1 MIIPKFPNPAEIA
14 LAIEKVEAIL
24 ADKKINTYKNKP
36 LKEGYNECLRMLKE
50 RLINPDNQF
59 FVADQEDELEAAGNI
74 YREQMLP
81 IKELKTEIGRTIAV
95 LCNDFLNGQSDEQTF
110 LDESFFKN
118 SEKAAQKIMDKL
130 LNQSKGINE
139 GTNEGI
145 KDLLS
150 NDGQRYTAVMD
161 NQFKMAGTI
170 RVVEGSVFL
179 EQDKELDE
187 VPKDYYWAINDGSQ
201 AILDFMGISEFKVLP
216 SEGYF
221 DTSEGESEGVN
232 GEKINEFSE

>member
-201 AILDFMGISEFKVLP
+201 AILDFMGISEFKI
-216 SEGYF
+216 
-221 DTSEGESEGVN
+221 
-232 GEKINEFSE
+232 INL